1 MRIPSF
7 LTVVTTAAMLGS
19 CAGREPAETTQTPT
33 AATTP
38 LRGTYWVLHQLGD
51 SAVTTPENNQEV
63 SLMLAADS
71 SNRADGQ
78 AGCNRFRGRFTLA
91 ANDQLSFSPLMS
103 TKMACPRLTLETR
116 YLNALETTTRY
127 QLQGDTLLL
136 LGSPAGTQAVARFH
150 AGEAPE

>member
-1 MRIPSF
+1 MRISSF
-7 LTVVTTAAMLGS
+7 FASVITAALLGS

-33 AATTP
+33 ATTTP
-38 LRGTYWVLHQLGD
+38 LRGTYWVLEQLGD
-51 SAVTTPENNQEV
+51 SAVTTPENSQEIY
-63 SLMLAADS
+63 LTLAADS
-71 SNRADGQ
+71 SNRAEGQ

-103 TKMACPRLTLETR
+103 TKMACPRVSLETR

-127 QLQGDTLLL
+127 QLEGDTLRL
-136 LGSPAGTQAVARFH
+136 LGAPAGTQVVAQFH

>member
-1 MRIPSF
+1 MRVALF
-7 LTVVTTAAMLGS
+7 LSTVTLASLLGS
-19 CAGREPAETTQTPT
+19 CATREPVETTQQP
-33 AATTP
+33 AAMATS
-38 LRGTYWVLHQLGD
+38 LRGTHWVLDQLGD
-51 SAVTTPENNQEV
+51 SAVTTPENSQEI

-91 ANDQLSFSPLMS
+91 ANDQLTFSPLMA
-103 TKMACPRLTLETR
+103 TKMACPRLQVETR

-127 QLQGDTLLL
+127 QLEGDTLRL
-136 LGSPAGTQAVARFH
+136 LGAPAGTQVVARFH